1 MAGYQGRAADS
12 SSGKA
17 SDVKGDADV
26 KEAAGAVEAHDV
38 KEAADSGENLSDHIF
53 AGDSSEKI

>member
-1 MAGYQGRAADS
+1 MAGYQGRAAGMFL
-12 SSGKA
+12 GKA

-38 KEAADSGENLSDHIF
+38 KEAADSGGNPQ
-53 AGDSSEKI
+53 